1 MPTIDHTP
9 SESSFEDI
17 AGIDR
22 RVIDFEIRLL
32 VYESLLVRIA
42 HAYCVDASIMGGL
55 DIAQALRRDLQSE
68 LSSGSIDN
76 EYDRQVRDRANV
88 VAGRFFKRLELAVKK

>member
-1 MPTIDHTP
+1 MATIDHSQSDST
-9 SESSFEDI
+9 FEDI

-32 VYESLLVRIA
+32 VYERLLLRIA

-55 DIAQALRRDLQSE
+55 DIAQALRRELLAE
-68 LSSGSIDN
+68 LSSGDVDN
-76 EYDRQVRDRANV
+76 DYDHLVKDRVNA
-88 VAGRFFKRLELAVKK
+88 VAGGFFQRLELAVKK